1 MKNRRANAVLFGF
14 DFQRNAAIV
23 LMLENIK
30 ELRSVR
36 LEGNEEDIELTL
48 ETGQKIL
55 AQAKAVEKS
64 SSDFSHVRE
73 NLKKALASLSE
84 GSQKTDAQQ
93 LIFITNSPNP
103 FNDVDSKSVFG
114 GLPTRRSFSDLPP
127 SAQEIVQKYMG
138 DIDDPL
144 DLQKFTVQ
152 VFPFETDDDTERYKA
167 VTQAVSDFIG
177 SLNVNVSH
185 GLGKWLLQV
194 WHDEIFINGSKK
206 DASIK
211 LDKKDIIWPILVYE
225 TDISRCDDDFLNQF
239 DIGVY
244 DEVVRL
250 YGSTIDSCCERI
262 EFFTKILYDYTQFPS
277 TKKLMERC
285 QDFIDHSWENYK
297 SEFSSEGID
306 DETLEALTK
315 IVLYNVI
322 RRRITIDKIRQGVNL

>member
-30 ELRSVR
+30 DLRSVR

-48 ETGQKIL
+48 ENGHKIL
-55 AQAKAVEKS
+55 AQAKAVERS
-64 SSDFSHVRE
+64 SSDFSHVCE
-73 NLKKALASLSE
+73 NLKKALLSLSE
-84 GSQKTDAQQ
+84 GAQKADTQR

-103 FNDVDSKSVFG
+103 FNDTDSKAVFG
-114 GLPTRRSFSDLPP
+114 GLPTRRSFSDLPSTAQDIVRKYL
-127 SAQEIVQKYMG
+127 SA
-138 DIDDPL
+138 IDNPL

-152 VFPFETDDDTERYKA
+152 VFPFETDDETERYKA
-167 VTQAVSDFIG
+167 VTQAVNDFIG
-177 SLNVNVSH
+177 SLSVNVSY

-194 WHDEIFINGSKK
+194 WHDDIFINGSKRN
-206 DASIK
+206 ASIQ

-225 TDISRCDDDFLNQF
+225 TDINRCDDDFLNQF

-277 TKKLMERC
+277 AKKQMEKC

-297 SEFSSEGID
+297 SEFSSGGID
-306 DETLEALTK
+306 EETLEALTK

>member
-1 MKNRRANAVLFGF
+1 MRGTRANAVLFGF

-48 ETGQKIL
+48 MNGRKIL
-55 AQAKAVEKS
+55 AQAKAVERS

-73 NLKKALASLSE
+73 NLKKALVSLSE
-84 GSQKTDAQQ
+84 GEHKTDAQQ

-103 FNDVDSKSVFG
+103 FNDADSKGVFS

-127 SAQEIVQKYMG
+127 TAQEIVQKYLSN
-138 DIDDPL
+138 IAHPL
-144 DLQKFTVQ
+144 DLQKFTVR
-152 VFPFETDDDTERYKA
+152 VFPFETDDETERYKA

-177 SLNVNVSH
+177 SHNTNVSY

-194 WHDEIFINGSKK
+194 WHDDIFINGTKR
-206 DASIK
+206 DASVQ

-225 TDISRCDDDFLNQF
+225 TNINRCDNDFLNQF
-239 DIGVY
+239 DVGVY

-250 YGSTIDSCCERI
+250 YGSIIDSCCERL
-262 EFFTKILYDYTQFPS
+262 EFFTKILYDYTQFSS
-277 TKKLMERC
+277 TKKQMEKC
-285 QDFIDHSWENYK
+285 QDFIDHSWEEYK
-297 SEFSSEGID
+297 SEFSSGGID

-322 RRRITIDKIRQGVNL
+322 RRRITIDKIRKGVNL